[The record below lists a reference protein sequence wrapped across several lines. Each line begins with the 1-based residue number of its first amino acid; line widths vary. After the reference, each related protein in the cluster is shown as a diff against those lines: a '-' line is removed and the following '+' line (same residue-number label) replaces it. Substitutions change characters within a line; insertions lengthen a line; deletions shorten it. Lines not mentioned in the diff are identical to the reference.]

1 METIVTLLVALAIFG
16 IAWWAINQ
24 FDLPPPLRM
33 VAVVI
38 IAIVAILLL
47 LPLAGG
53 PGIHFGS
60 LR

>member
-1 METIVTLLVALAIFG
+1 METIVTLLVALAIFA
-16 IAWWAINQ
+16 IAWWAISQ
-24 FDLPPPLRM
+24 LDLPPPLRM

-38 IAIVAILLL
+38 IAIIAILLL

-53 PGIHFGS
+53 PGIHFGT